1 MAKLTARRVEA
12 IRTPGRYADGLGL
25 HLVVRQTGSK
35 SWVLRTTIDG
45 KRRDA
50 GLGGYPTVKLARAR
64 ELAMELRL
72 EVAEGRDPRAQRRRS
87 EVPTFRQAAER
98 YVTTNAARWRNPKT
112 AINWHGSL
120 TIHAFPLLG
129 DLRVDEIVRGDVVA
143 VLDPVW
149 TERPAAARKLRQH
162 IKAVFSDAMARGH
175 IEVNPA
181 GDVIDAALPKMPAVK
196 SHFRALPYAE
206 VGPAL
211 ETIEADAASWA
222 SRLCLRFL
230 VLTAARSGEARGAA
244 WDEIDL
250 QARTWTIQPERMKA
264 NRAHRVPLSGQAV
277 DVLREAA
284 RLRDES
290 GLVFPSTLRPGRP
303 LSDMTLTK
311 LLRDH
316 DLADRATVHGFRT
329 SFKTWT
335 MEATDTPWA
344 VGEAALA
351 HSLGDAT
358 AQAYSRSD
366 LFERRRQ
373 LMQSWADYIAST

>member
-1 MAKLTARRVEA
+1 MAKLTARRVETV
-12 IRTPGRYADGLGL
+12 RTPGRYSDGLGL
-25 HLVVRQTGSK
+25 HLVVRKGSLSK

-45 KRRDA
+45 KRRDT
-50 GLGGYPTVKLARAR
+50 GLGGYPAVKLARAR
-64 ELAMELRL
+64 ELAMALRL

-264 NRAHRVPLSGQAV
+264 NRAHRVPPERPSGRRAPRGCTAPRRVGSGIPVDAQTRAPTVGHDVDEVATRPRPRGQGDSPRIPDVVQDVDDGGDGHAV
-277 DVLREAA
+277 GSRRGGVGSLA
-284 RLRDES
+284 RGRD
-290 GLVFPSTLRPGRP
+290 GPGVFPL
-303 LSDMTLTK
+303 
-311 LLRDH
+311 
-316 DLADRATVHGFRT
+316 
-329 SFKTWT
+329 
-335 MEATDTPWA
+335 
-344 VGEAALA
+344 
-351 HSLGDAT
+351 
-358 AQAYSRSD
+358 
-366 LFERRRQ
+366 
-373 LMQSWADYIAST
+373 